1 MKKMTLFLDS
11 GATTTSESLEL
22 CHNRLDDTEPEH
34 PMNCDSDA
42 YDHGC
47 RYRLNGSAPFDNPM
61 NCDSDAYDHGC
72 RYRLNGSAPFDN
84 PTTKC

>member
-1 MKKMTLFLDS
+1 MKKMTLFLDNS
-11 GATTTSESLEL
+11 DVVDATTTSESLEL

-34 PMNCDSDA
+34 PMNPDSDA
-42 YDHGC
+42 C
-47 RYRLNGSAPFDNPM
+47 
-61 NCDSDAYDHGC
+61 DHGC